1 MFGARQD
8 AASPHYLGRNGPAE
22 DAASA
27 EHGRRDG
34 DHGLFNSLL
43 VGGELQGHAVVVD
56 AFARLAVGAS
66 RTGLTC
72 PAVTTI
78 EGQPA
83 PGVGPWRARDEDSG
97 VTPHE
102 PFPDD
107 AVGGSVTDRFLA
119 VAAQHASATAL
130 SSPAGS
136 WTYAELRDDVLR
148 IASSVT
154 GLVDELV
161 ERGDEPTPV
170 AVVAEH
176 DGPLVASML
185 GIIAAGHI
193 VVVLDPAAPAPQTDH
208 VLRECGAPL
217 VLYDAAHADW
227 VAERIDGPRSVA
239 FDALDAAPGP
249 LPPRTA
255 DAPLM
260 LAFTSGTTGESK
272 AAIITHGVVLNLV
285 RGATNI
291 LGIGPDDRMPM
302 LFPTSLAVAAYP
314 MFLPLLNGGTLATLD
329 VRSVGLAPVADF
341 LEHERITVAY
351 MAPTVVRFLV
361 DALAGRTFPDL
372 RLIALGGELVD
383 REIFGVT
390 AELFGPRWMGNGY
403 GTTETGVITLWVQD
417 ADEVLGQSDR
427 EGAVPVGYPVPE
439 VEITILDDNAAP
451 LPRGQAGEIAVLSP
465 YVFSGYWNHPE
476 LNAIVLSHDPRG
488 RARWRAYRTGDY
500 GRLDDNGALVV
511 LGRIDTRV
519 KVRGRPVMLGDV
531 EAAVQQLEAV
541 TDAVVVADTI
551 DGNVELTAYVVP
563 AAAFAG
569 VQELRAAMLEQHETY
584 RVPSHWVVLDE
595 LPRLPNGK
603 VDRRVLPSV
612 RGAATPGV
620 PDARTADRVRG
631 VEQRDDD
638 DSHDRSDLRRK
649 VQDIWVR
656 LFRGENVGLDDDF
669 VYLGGDSLMAAEML
683 LIIERELGVT
693 VPMGELV
700 HARTVRSLTE
710 VLVRLRY
717 DDTSATTAACV
728 NPGDPASRPRLWF
741 MHDLQ
746 GSAYRVRHLADALG
760 GDQPV
765 WSFESPLLAGEPN
778 HYRHLAPFVAR
789 YVEDLKAAQP
799 EGPYWLAGYS
809 FGGICAYEMARQLVA
824 NGDEVAFLGVVDV
837 GPGYRGPGWHG
848 DRSPLRPWFS
858 VAKPPDPTLSVKE
871 KAGHY
876 RAMLEQGPKR
886 TVRHFMVR
894 TGVARLVDPYR
905 FRQDLRH
912 HGRIR
917 AEWRLWY
924 AWEEHWKLAAKGWDR
939 SSTYAGPLH
948 LFWGSES
955 GSSDATMGWEPLV
968 GELSIVRFPG
978 DHMGILEPRGAAFL
992 AEVLRAAI
1000 DAEGER
1006 R

>member
-1 MFGARQD
+1 LAFNVRTA
-8 AASPHYLGRNGPAE
+8 
-22 DAASA
+22 
-27 EHGRRDG
+27 
-34 DHGLFNSLL
+34 GLS
-43 VGGELQGHAVVVD
+43 
-56 AFARLAVGAS
+56 
-66 RTGLTC
+66 C
-72 PAVTTI
+72 PLVTTI
-78 EGQPA
+78 DGQPTV
-83 PGVGPWRARDEDSG
+83 GLGPWRTGGEDTG
-97 VTPHE
+97 AKPHE
-102 PFPDD
+102 PFPDE
-107 AVGGSVTDRFLA
+107 AVSRSVTDRFLT
-119 VAAQHASATAL
+119 VADRYPTATAI

-148 IASSVT
+148 IAASVAA
-154 GLVDELV
+154 LVD
-161 ERGDEPTPV
+161 DDDPTPV
-170 AVVAEH
+170 AVVADH
-176 DGPLVASML
+176 DGPLVAAML
-185 GIIAAGHI
+185 GIIAAGHV
-193 VVVLDPAAPAPQTDH
+193 VVVLDPAAPPPQIDH
-208 VLRECGAPL
+208 VLNECGAPL
-217 VLYDAAHADW
+217 VLHDASHADW
-227 VAERIDGPRSVA
+227 VAERVDGRQTVA
-239 FDALDAAPGP
+239 FDELDAAPGP
-249 LPPRTA
+249 VPSRSS

-260 LAFTSGTTGESK
+260 LAFTSGTTGASK

-314 MFLPLLNGGTLATLD
+314 MFLPLLNGGALATLD

-341 LEHERITVAY
+341 LEDERITVAY

-383 REIFGVT
+383 QEIFGVT
-390 AELFGPRWMGNGY
+390 AELFGPRWMANGY
-403 GTTETGVITLWVQD
+403 GTTETGVITLWVQSV
-417 ADEVLGQSDR
+417 DEVRGRTDR
-427 EGAVPVGYPVPE
+427 DGAVPVGYPVPE
-439 VEITILDDNAAP
+439 VEIAILDDNAAP
-451 LPRGQAGEIAVLSP
+451 LPRGEAGEITVLSP

-476 LNAIVLSHDPRG
+476 LNSIVLSHDPRG

-531 EAAVQQLEAV
+531 EAAVQQL
-541 TDAVVVADTI
+541 DAVVDAVVAADTI
-551 DGNVELTAYVVP
+551 DGKVELTAYIVP

-569 VQELRAAMLEQHETY
+569 VQELRAEMLEQHETY
-584 RVPSHWVVLDE
+584 RVPSRWVVVDE

-603 VDRRVLPSV
+603 VDRRVLPSA
-612 RGAATPGV
+612 RAAATGGDEATPAL
-620 PDARTADRVRG
+620 DRARGTEA
-631 VEQRDDD
+631 RDDD
-638 DSHDRSDLRRK
+638 DSHDRTDLRRK

-656 LFRGENVGLDDDF
+656 LFRGERVGLDDDF
-669 VYLGGDSLMAAEML
+669 LYLGGDSLMAAEML

-700 HARTVRSLTE
+700 QARTVRSLTE

-717 DDTSATTAACV
+717 DETSPTTAACV
-728 NPGDPASRPRLWF
+728 NPGDPSSGPPLWF
-741 MHDLQ
+741 VHDLQ
-746 GSAYRVRHLADALG
+746 GSAYRVRHLAEALG
-760 GDQPV
+760 DDQAV

-778 HYRHLAPFVAR
+778 HFRHLAPFAAR
-789 YVEDLKAAQP
+789 YVDDLKAVQP

-848 DRSPLRPWFS
+848 NRSPLRPWFS
-858 VAKPPDPTLSVKE
+858 VAKPPDATLSLKQ
-871 KAGHY
+871 KAEHY
-876 RAMLEQGPKR
+876 RAMLDQGPKR

-894 TGVARLVDPYR
+894 TGVARLVDPWR
-905 FRQDLRH
+905 FRQDLRQN
-912 HGRIR
+912 GRIR

-939 SSTYAGPLH
+939 SATYPGRVH

-968 GELSIVRFPG
+968 GELSIIRFPG
-978 DHMGILEPRGAAFL
+978 DHMGILEPRGAASL
-992 AEVLRAAI
+992 AKVLRAAI
-1000 DAEGER
+1000 EAEKER